1 MRLKIINGTL
11 ILLCLILLT
20 GTALAADYSAVLDT
34 CNEAGGENI
43 QYVTASIS
51 GDVATFTTKGIGTY
65 PTGWFDVAGLPEG
78 VTVVSVQDKDGNTLI
93 RGDDYT
99 VSTSANIDGF
109 QYPGTHTKIV
119 FSTADFTSVSTI

>member
-43 QYVTASIS
+43 QYLWRDALW
-51 GDVATFTTKGIGTY
+51 GI
-65 PTGWFDVAGLPEG
+65 AGKSL
-78 VTVVSVQDKDGNTLI
+78 
-93 RGDDYT
+93 
-99 VSTSANIDGF
+99 
-109 QYPGTHTKIV
+109 
-119 FSTADFTSVSTI
+119 